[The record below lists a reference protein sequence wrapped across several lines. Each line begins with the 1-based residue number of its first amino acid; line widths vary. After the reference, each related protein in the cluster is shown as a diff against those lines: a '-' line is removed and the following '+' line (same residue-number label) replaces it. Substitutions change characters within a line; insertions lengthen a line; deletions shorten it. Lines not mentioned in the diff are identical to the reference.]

1 MSGTGVTSTAD
12 EFEEESISKWESLR
26 LKNLAEQTYTASD
39 LKSALKYANRAHRLC
54 PTLAGV
60 SKLLIAFK
68 ILNAADKTTT
78 TPHWYNILEVEPF
91 SHINSI
97 KKQYKKLALILHP
110 DKNTSVASGE
120 AFKLVNEAFR
130 VLSDKIRRKEYDMNL
145 RIAMQSAAATGV
157 ELEMFWTACSCCR
170 LLHSF
175 ERKYLGHDLMC
186 PNCKKS
192 FKAVEVDDC
201 KKVDAN
207 VTEEDMVLRR
217 SEAKRKMSSVGDIMK
232 RSEQKKIDKLRNKDA
247 DRRLRGVNN
256 AEGKGSKVRND
267 RKLKDNEKAM
277 SDDEEM
283 MTLAEM
289 QKQVNDDDDE
299 TMTLAEL
306 QKLVNDDDK
315 TVTLAEMQKL
325 MNDDDE
331 TMTLAEMQKLVNDD
345 DDVDDDD
352 DDDDDETMSLAEMQ
366 KLVDDDDDDD
376 DEEEMMT
383 LAEMQKSVKTN
394 GNAGKLKVNGKDK
407 AQRSRSTSSNAKN
420 KTNEEGKEQD
430 LGTMTVEDS
439 DFYDFDKGR
448 VEKSFKKGQ
457 IWALYDDDDG
467 MPRHYGLIDKVVS
480 TNPFEVNMS
489 WLDPQI
495 NNDDLLA
502 SLEKAGFHISCG
514 KFKVSK
520 KTSITSLNVFSHIV
534 NCERAAR
541 EVYRIYPKKGSV
553 WALYNEHVERGS
565 RLSGDK
571 RRYDIVVFL
580 TSYSEVHGLSMAYL
594 EKVNGF
600 KTTFRRREIGC
611 HAIKWLEKHEVQLFS
626 HQIPAR
632 KLSIEEVPNLLG
644 DCWELDPASLPTHL
658 LTTGWKK

>member
-26 LKNLAEQTYTASD
+26 LKNLAEQTYTSSD

-60 SKLLIAFK
+60 SELLIAFK

-110 DKNTSVASGE
+110 DKNTSVASEE

-130 VLSDKIRRKEYDMNL
+130 VLSDKIRRKEYDMKL
-145 RIAMQSAAATGV
+145 RIDMQSAAAAATGV
-157 ELEMFWTACSCCR
+157 ELETFWTACLCCR

-232 RSEQKKIDKLRNKDA
+232 RSEQCKKIDRLRNKGV

-256 AEGKGSKVRND
+256 DDGKGSKVRND
-267 RKLKDNEKAM
+267 RKLKENGKVM

-289 QKQVNDDDDE
+289 QKQVNDDDDDDE

-345 DDVDDDD
+345 DDD
-352 DDDDDETMSLAEMQ
+352 
-366 KLVDDDDDDD
+366 
-376 DEEEMMT
+376 EEMMT

-420 KTNEEGKEQD
+420 KTNEEGNEQD

-467 MPRHYGLIDKVVS
+467 MPRHYGLIDEVVS

-495 NNDDLLA
+495 NNDDLLV

-541 EVYRIYPKKGSV
+541 EVYRIHPKKGSV

-600 KTTFRRREIGC
+600 KTTFRRREMGC

-658 LTTGWKK
+658 LTAGWKK

>member
-26 LKNLAEQTYTASD
+26 LKNLAEQTYTSSD

-60 SKLLIAFK
+60 SELLIAFK

-91 SHINSI
+91 CHINSI
-97 KKQYKKLALILHP
+97 KKQYRKLALILHP
-110 DKNTSVASGE
+110 DKNTSVASEE

-145 RIAMQSAAATGV
+145 RIAMQSAAAAATGV
-157 ELEMFWTACSCCR
+157 AFETFWTACSCCR
-170 LLHSF
+170 LLQQF

-192 FKAVEVDDC
+192 FKAVEVDEG

-232 RSEQKKIDKLRNKDA
+232 RSEQCKKIYKLRKKGA

-256 AEGKGSKVRND
+256 AEGKGSK
-267 RKLKDNEKAM
+267 
-277 SDDEEM
+277 
-283 MTLAEM
+283 
-289 QKQVNDDDDE
+289 
-299 TMTLAEL
+299 
-306 QKLVNDDDK
+306 
-315 TVTLAEMQKL
+315 
-325 MNDDDE
+325 
-331 TMTLAEMQKLVNDD
+331 
-345 DDVDDDD
+345 
-352 DDDDDETMSLAEMQ
+352 

-376 DEEEMMT
+376 EEMMT

-394 GNAGKLKVNGKDK
+394 GNAGKMKVNGKDK
-407 AQRSRSTSSNAKN
+407 AQRSRSTSNNAKN

-467 MPRHYGLIDKVVS
+467 MPRHYGLIDEVVS

-495 NNDDLLA
+495 NNDDLLV

-534 NCERAAR
+534 SCERAAR

>member
-26 LKNLAEQTYTASD
+26 LKNLAEQTYTSSD

-60 SKLLIAFK
+60 SELLIAFK

-110 DKNTSVASGE
+110 DKNTSVASEE

-130 VLSDKIRRKEYDMNL
+130 VLSDKIRRKEYDMKL
-145 RIAMQSAAATGV
+145 RIDMQSAAAAATGV
-157 ELEMFWTACSCCR
+157 ELETFWTACLCCR

-232 RSEQKKIDKLRNKDA
+232 RSEQCKKIDRLRNKGV

-256 AEGKGSKVRND
+256 DDGKGSKVRND
-267 RKLKDNEKAM
+267 RKLKENGKVM

-289 QKQVNDDDDE
+289 QK
-299 TMTLAEL
+299 
-306 QKLVNDDDK
+306 
-315 TVTLAEMQKL
+315 
-325 MNDDDE
+325 
-331 TMTLAEMQKLVNDD
+331 
-345 DDVDDDD
+345 
-352 DDDDDETMSLAEMQ
+352 
-366 KLVDDDDDDD
+366 
-376 DEEEMMT
+376 
-383 LAEMQKSVKTN
+383 QKSVKTN

-420 KTNEEGKEQD
+420 KTNEEGNEQD

-467 MPRHYGLIDKVVS
+467 MPRHYGLIDEVVS

-495 NNDDLLA
+495 NNDDLLV

-541 EVYRIYPKKGSV
+541 EVYRIHPKKGSV

-600 KTTFRRREIGC
+600 KTTFRRREMGC

-658 LTTGWKK
+658 LTAGWKK